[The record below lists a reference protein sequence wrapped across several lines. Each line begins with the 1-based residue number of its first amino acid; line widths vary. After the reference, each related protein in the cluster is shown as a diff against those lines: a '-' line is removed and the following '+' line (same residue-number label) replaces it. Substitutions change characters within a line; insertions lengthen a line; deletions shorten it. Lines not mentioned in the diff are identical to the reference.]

1 MNKEIL
7 NMNGEFELKTTV
19 ERKLK
24 PDTITLQASIVI
36 VEKDK
41 KEVKDKA
48 YKELDRI
55 NKQVSGLGIETKVI
69 YTNYTFNEVKDTFS
83 KSTILGSKDVTTT
96 SISGAFD
103 LSVVIS
109 SVKYEDDFKDKLSQI
124 VETINE
130 SEYLSYLT
138 YSTKLSN
145 EDSIKM
151 ELKTEVGQKCREE
164 ANSII
169 NGLGFKIIGVKKV
182 LYNTSG
188 CLFNNNNS
196 FKYNAFDEDC
206 DEDLDECC
214 DFDMDCIADSNS
226 FEESKSFASNVVEGI
241 MQEEITIS
249 DSITVLF
256 LVGE

>member
-55 NKQVSGLGIETKVI
+55 NKKVSGLGIETKVI
-69 YTNYTFNEVKDTFS
+69 YTNNTFTEVKDTFS

-96 SISGAFD
+96 SIRGTFD

-124 VETINE
+124 VEIINE

-151 ELKTEVGQKCREE
+151 ELKSEVGKKCREE
-164 ANSII
+164 ANCII

-188 CLFNNNNS
+188 YLFNNDNTS
-196 FKYNAFDEDC
+196 VKYSAFDE
-206 DEDLDECC
+206 DECC
-214 DFDMDCIADSNS
+214 DFGMDCIADFNS